1 MEQQRFGRLTVQ
13 SLHSRDKK
21 YNKRW
26 VCLCDCGNTTVV
38 LQHQLKNGHTKSCG
52 CYADEFRAALIKT
65 ADEER
70 RSYTHKSH
78 TAMIARCYNP
88 KQPSYSKYG
97 GSGITVC
104 DRWRFGENG
113 KTGWLCFFEDMGP
126 KPTGH
131 SIDRIDNTKNY
142 SPENCRWAT
151 MREQITNRRPWG
163 SVNGR
168 RPLVK

>member
-1 MEQQRFGRLTVQ
+1 MLTILEQ
-13 SLHSRDKK
+13 
-21 YNKRW
+21 YNKKKSIYFT
-26 VCLCDCGNTTVV
+26 CKCECGNI
-38 LQHQLKNGHTKSCG
+38 KDIRKDSIIGPRAETKSCG
-52 CYADEFRAALIKT
+52 CYAAEFRAALIKT

-70 RSYTHKSH
+70 RNYTHKSH
-78 TAMIARCYNP
+78 AAMLARCYNP
-88 KQPSYSKYG
+88 KAPSYAKYG

-131 SIDRIDNTKNY
+131 SIDKIDNTKGY
-142 SPENCRWAT
+142 SPDNCRWAT
-151 MREQITNRRPWG
+151 QQEQNANRRPWG

-168 RPLVK
+168 RPLPK

>member
-1 MEQQRFGRLTVQ
+1 MERVSKAYDHEQAM
-13 SLHSRDKK
+13 
-21 YNKRW
+21 KRPP
-26 VCLCDCGNTTVV
+26 V
-38 LQHQLKNGHTKSCG
+38 L
-52 CYADEFRAALIKT
+52 RAKELEALVKT

-70 RSYTHKSH
+70 RNYTHKSH
-78 TAMIARCYNP
+78 AAMLARCYNP
-88 KQPSYSKYG
+88 KQPSYARYG

-142 SPENCRWAT
+142 SPDNCRWAT
-151 MREQITNRRPWG
+151 QQEQLANRRPWG

-168 RPLVK
+168 HPPCKNKTHK